1 MDQKKQKF
9 TEITL
14 TQSAMLKRVAS
25 RIQHEVYL
33 QFEYDKAPEKGYRI
47 EMGKNVMYARGSHI
61 SGTESSRILYVSPK
75 YANAVARG
83 LQYSGNKSNNSTK
96 ITL

>member
-1 MDQKKQKF
+1 MEKKQKF
-9 TEITL
+9 TEITI
-14 TQSAMLKRVAS
+14 TQTAILKRVAG

-47 EMGKNVMYARGSHI
+47 EFGKNVMYARGSHI

-75 YANAVARG
+75 YANAVAKG
-83 LQYSGNKSNNSTK
+83 LQYSGYKSNNSAK

>member
-14 TQSAMLKRVAS
+14 TQPALLKRVAS

-75 YANAVARG
+75 YANSVARA
-83 LQYSGNKSNNSTK
+83 LQYSGSKSNNSTK